1 MKNKNIKNVLFYI
14 ALLPYVILLFMCIYY
29 ATIGY
34 GYNLGNMAYGFVA
47 VGQFLGDVYVNIINM
62 FFNPITLCIIIL
74 WIGYQIYYFISFK
87 SDKKEKVVTKEIN
100 VSTSKT
106 INLKKILFF
115 VSILCWIIYF
125 ASGIFAFFFGSNTGG
140 GLFYSTMEYGIDALL
155 HTLFWNLL
163 AFSLIPVLPISLL
176 YIIIY
181 LIVKK
186 REEKNSS
193 NINN

>member
-29 ATIGY
+29 AIIGFDY
-34 GYNLGNMAYGFVA
+34 GLGELAYGFLA
-47 VGQFLGDVYVNIINM
+47 VGIFLSYVYSNIIFIM

-74 WIGYQIYYFISFK
+74 WIGYQIYYLISFK
-87 SDKKEKVVTKEIN
+87 SDKKEKVVTKECN
-100 VSTSKT
+100 GSTSKN

-125 ASGIFAFFFGSNTGG
+125 ASGIFAFFFGSNTGR
-140 GLFYSTMEYGIDALL
+140 GLFDRTMEYGIDALL
-155 HTLFWNLL
+155 HTLLFNLIT
-163 AFSLIPVLPISLL
+163 FSLIPVLPISLL

-181 LIVKK
+181 WIVKK
-186 REEKNSS
+186 RKEKK
-193 NINN
+193 

>member
-29 ATIGY
+29 AIIGY
-34 GYNLGNMAYGFVA
+34 GYNLGNTAYGFVA
-47 VGQFLGDVYVNIINM
+47 VGQFLGDVFVNIINM

-87 SDKKEKVVTKEIN
+87 SDKKEKVVTKESN
-100 VSTSKT
+100 GSTSKN

-140 GLFYSTMEYGIDALL
+140 R
-155 HTLFWNLL
+155 
-163 AFSLIPVLPISLL
+163 
-176 YIIIY
+176 II
-181 LIVKK
+181 
-186 REEKNSS
+186 
-193 NINN
+193 